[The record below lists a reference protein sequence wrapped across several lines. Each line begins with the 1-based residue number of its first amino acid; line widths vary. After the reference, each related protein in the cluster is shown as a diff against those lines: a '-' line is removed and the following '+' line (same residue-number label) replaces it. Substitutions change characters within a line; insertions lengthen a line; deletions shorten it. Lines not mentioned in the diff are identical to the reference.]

1 MIIYST
7 LSMEEIFPDPSTE
20 TTNRA
25 YLSINGKQVYAE
37 QLADGSYQLLQLLS
51 TDPQDFLNN
60 DYQPG
65 AYVSL
70 S

>member
-7 LSMEEIFPDPSTE
+7 LSMEEIFPE
-20 TTNRA
+20 TSSQTANRE

-70 S
+70 G